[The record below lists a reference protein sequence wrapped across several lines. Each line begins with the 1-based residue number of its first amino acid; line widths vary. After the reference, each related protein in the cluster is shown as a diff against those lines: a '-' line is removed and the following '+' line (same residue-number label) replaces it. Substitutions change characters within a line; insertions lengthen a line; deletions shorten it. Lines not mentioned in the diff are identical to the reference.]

1 LIATAAPKPRGGIRA
16 AAIAALLCLLA
27 PWSLGQSLDIGTP
40 PAAPAITAV
49 DTAGI
54 QRDTA
59 YFLGYQ
65 FAAVG
70 LISLWPQSET
80 NNSHKIGFDRWW
92 YNVTHPHWDTDSAVV
107 NYVLHPYWGAGYY
120 IRARERGLSRGQSF
134 WYSALLSS
142 IFEYGAEAMVEQVS
156 YQDLVVT
163 PVLGSLLGEYV
174 FSPLRDHILAKDAP
188 LDTLDQ
194 LGLILT
200 DPLGS
205 INSAVNRMLG
215 VETQISLGLLPQDAG
230 QSRQFA
236 VGGGMPPAYAKRR
249 NWGLRLDIVW

>member
-1 LIATAAPKPRGGIRA
+1 MNGRLAA
-16 AAIAALLCLLA
+16 AALLLSAALPPSTAGAQTNEAEPA
-27 PWSLGQSLDIGTP
+27 PSTE
-40 PAAPAITAV
+40 PAP

-59 YFLGYQ
+59 YFVAYQ

-80 NNSHKIGFDRWW
+80 HYSKEIGFDRWY
-92 YNVTHPHWDTDSAVV
+92 YNVTHPHWDSDRAVV

-120 IRARERGLSRGQSF
+120 TRARERGLGRGNAF
-134 WYSALLSS
+134 WYSALLST

-156 YQDLVVT
+156 YQDLIVT

-174 FSPLRDHILAKDAP
+174 FTPLRQRVRAKDGP
-188 LDTLDQ
+188 LDGWDRLT
-194 LGLILT
+194 LILT

-205 INSAVNRMLG
+205 INEAVDA
-215 VETQISLGLLPQDAG
+215 SLGIQSQLTLAPQWA
-230 QSRQFA
+230 A
-236 VGGGMPPAYAKRR
+236 PARHPG
-249 NWGLRLDIVW
+249 WGLQWRIVW